1 MPNTKN
7 NLHHTHI
14 LLLALLLSIVSV
26 PGSAVPT
33 DRITETFLA
42 DATDGPDRES
52 ATDGPDRDN
61 ATGGP
66 DRENATGGAEGC
78 EIPRDQQDPHR
89 RHKSGFDPEA
99 YFRKMEAYIT
109 EQAGLTAAEEKA
121 FFPLF
126 REAKRQQREL
136 SRKIKKQMRRLSQ
149 ENPNEATCNRILAEV
164 QNLHLQEAQ
173 LQNAAL
179 REWRKVLS
187 AKKVLKVL
195 KAENEFGRK
204 TFREMTKEE

>member
-33 DRITETFLA
+33 DRITETSMS
-42 DATDGPDRES
+42 DATDGPDREN
-52 ATDGPDRDN
+52 ATD
-61 ATGGP
+61 
-66 DRENATGGAEGC
+66 GAEGC
-78 EIPRDQQDPHR
+78 EIQRDSQDPHR

-204 TFREMTKEE
+204 TFRKMTKDE

>member
-33 DRITETFLA
+33 DRITETSMS
-42 DATDGPDRES
+42 D
-52 ATDGPDRDN
+52 

-66 DRENATGGAEGC
+66 DRENATDGAEGC

-99 YFRKMEAYIT
+99 YFRKMEAYIA

-204 TFREMTKEE
+204 TFREMTKDE

>member
-33 DRITETFLA
+33 YRITETFLS
-42 DATDGPDRES
+42 D
-52 ATDGPDRDN
+52 

-66 DRENATGGAEGC
+66 DRENATDGAEGC

-204 TFREMTKEE
+204 TFREMTKDE

>member
-7 NLHHTHI
+7 NLNHTHI
-14 LLLALLLSIVSV
+14 LLLALLLSIVSI

-33 DRITETFLA
+33 DRITETFL
-42 DATDGPDRES
+42 TD
-52 ATDGPDRDN
+52 

-66 DRENATGGAEGC
+66 DRENATDGPEGC
-78 EIPRDQQDPHR
+78 EIYRDQQDPHR

-149 ENPNEATCNRILAEV
+149 ENPNEATCNQILAEV

-204 TFREMTKEE
+204 TFREMTKDE

>member
-14 LLLALLLSIVSV
+14 LLLALLLSIVSG

-33 DRITETFLA
+33 DRITETSMS
-42 DATDGPDRES
+42 D
-52 ATDGPDRDN
+52 

-66 DRENATGGAEGC
+66 DRENATDGRDGC

-109 EQAGLTAAEEKA
+109 EQAGLTAAEGKA
-121 FFPLF
+121 FFPMF

-149 ENPNEATCNRILAEV
+149 ENPNEATCNQILAEV

-204 TFREMTKEE
+204 TFREMTKDE

>member
-14 LLLALLLSIVSV
+14 LLLALLLSIASG
-26 PGSAVPT
+26 PGSAVST
-33 DRITETFLA
+33 DRITETSLS
-42 DATDGPDRES
+42 DATDGPDREN
-52 ATDGPDRDN
+52 ATD
-61 ATGGP
+61 
-66 DRENATGGAEGC
+66 GAEGC

-109 EQAGLTAAEEKA
+109 EQAGLTAAEERA

-204 TFREMTKEE
+204 TFREMTKDE

>member
-33 DRITETFLA
+33 DRITETSMS
-42 DATDGPDRES
+42 DATGGPDRES
-52 ATDGPDRDN
+52 ATDGAD
-61 ATGGP
+61 
-66 DRENATGGAEGC
+66 GC
-78 EIPRDQQDPHR
+78 EIYRDQQDPHR

-121 FFPLF
+121 FFPMF

-149 ENPNEATCNRILAEV
+149 ENPNEATCNQILAEV

-204 TFREMTKEE
+204 TFREMTKDE

>member
-14 LLLALLLSIVSV
+14 LLLTLLLSIVSV

-33 DRITETFLA
+33 DRITETSMS
-42 DATDGPDRES
+42 D
-52 ATDGPDRDN
+52 

-66 DRENATGGAEGC
+66 DRESAADGADGC
-78 EIPRDQQDPHR
+78 EIQRDQQDPHR

-121 FFPLF
+121 FFPMF

-149 ENPNEATCNRILAEV
+149 ENPNEATCNQILAEV

-173 LQNAAL
+173 LQNATL

>member
-33 DRITETFLA
+33 DRITETSMS
-42 DATDGPDRES
+42 D
-52 ATDGPDRDN
+52 

-66 DRENATGGAEGC
+66 DRENATDGAEGC
-78 EIPRDQQDPHR
+78 EIHRGQQDPHR

-126 REAKRQQREL
+126 REAKRQQRKL

-149 ENPNEATCNRILAEV
+149 ENPNEATCNQILAEV

>member
-33 DRITETFLA
+33 DRITETFLS
-42 DATDGPDRES
+42 D
-52 ATDGPDRDN
+52 

-66 DRENATGGAEGC
+66 DRENATDGAEGC
-78 EIPRDQQDPHR
+78 EIYRDQQDPHR

-99 YFRKMEAYIT
+99 YFRKMEAYIA

-204 TFREMTKEE
+204 TFREMTKDE

>member
-33 DRITETFLA
+33 DRITETSMS
-42 DATDGPDRES
+42 D
-52 ATDGPDRDN
+52 

-66 DRENATGGAEGC
+66 DRENATDGAEGC
-78 EIPRDQQDPHR
+78 EIHRDPQDPHR

-99 YFRKMEAYIT
+99 YFRKMEAYIA

-149 ENPNEATCNRILAEV
+149 ENPNEATCNQILAEV

-204 TFREMTKEE
+204 TFREMTKDE

>member
-7 NLHHTHI
+7 NLNHTHI

-33 DRITETFLA
+33 DRITETSMS
-42 DATDGPDRES
+42 DATGGPDRES
-52 ATDGPDRDN
+52 ATDGPD
-61 ATGGP
+61 
-66 DRENATGGAEGC
+66 GC
-78 EIPRDQQDPHR
+78 EIQRDPQAPHR

-99 YFRKMEAYIT
+99 YFRKMEAYIK
-109 EQAGLTAAEEKA
+109 EQAGLTAAEGKA
-121 FFPLF
+121 FFPMF

-149 ENPNEATCNRILAEV
+149 ENPNEATCNQILAEV

-195 KAENEFGRK
+195 KAENDFGRK
-204 TFREMTKEE
+204 TVREMTKDE

>member
-33 DRITETFLA
+33 DRITEAFLA
-42 DATDGPDRES
+42 D
-52 ATDGPDRDN
+52 

-66 DRENATGGAEGC
+66 DRENATDGAEGC
-78 EIPRDQQDPHR
+78 EIQRDQQDPHR

-99 YFRKMEAYIT
+99 YFRKMEAYIA

-121 FFPLF
+121 FFPMF

-149 ENPNEATCNRILAEV
+149 ENPNEATCNQILAEV

-204 TFREMTKEE
+204 TFREMTKDE

>member
-33 DRITETFLA
+33 DRITETSMS
-42 DATDGPDRES
+42 DATDGPDREN
-52 ATDGPDRDN
+52 ATDG
-61 ATGGP
+61 A
-66 DRENATGGAEGC
+66 DRENATDGPEGC

-149 ENPNEATCNRILAEV
+149 ENPNEATCNQILAEV

-204 TFREMTKEE
+204 TFREMTKDE